1 MPRAKT
7 FEEVYEKAQGK
18 GFELIK
24 VFKKEGDK
32 KKYVELK
39 CSHGHIFEKRMD
51 DLFSNKNE
59 LNCPF
64 CKGSK
69 LSIDRKNERV

>member
-7 FEEVYEKAQGK
+7 FEEVYEKAQEK

-32 KKYVELK
+32 KRISYYV
-39 CSHGHIFEKRMD
+39 INNNIIYF
-51 DLFSNKNE
+51 NT
-59 LNCPF
+59 
-64 CKGSK
+64 
-69 LSIDRKNERV
+69 